1 MQTTRERKNMGTIQY
16 IYKYR
21 KEWNCRRPY
30 QSEQERDAWL
40 ALDKASG
47 HKIRK
52 TSPTD
57 YTVYI
62 DY

>member
-1 MQTTRERKNMGTIQY
+1 MGIIQY

-30 QSEQERDAWL
+30 QREQERDAWL